1 MNEDLI
7 SRVPLLASLPRSEI
21 EYLARTLRQREFPE
35 DALLFYEGTTD
46 DSFYILLDGRVDIL
60 KALGSDAERLL
71 GVREPGSFIGEM
83 SLFSR
88 DGRRTAS
95 VRARTPLRVLEMT
108 RADFDALL
116 SRQPTLAYDM
126 VRVLSKRLLESEDR
140 TIRDLEEKNRQLAQA
155 YEDLKAA
162 QAQIIEK
169 EKLEHE
175 LLVASRIQM
184 SILPHKLP
192 ELAGFDFGARIVPMS
207 AVGGDFYD
215 FIPLDS
221 DTLGIAV
228 GDVSGHGVPA
238 ALFMALTVTLLRAEA
253 CHDCSPQQVL
263 RGVNRQLL
271 NMNEEGMFV
280 TVLYGVLHRAAGEFT
295 YVRAGHEL
303 PLLCRAD
310 GALIKPA
317 LERGQILGLFD
328 NPHLPEQAVTLTP
341 HSTLLL
347 YTDGVTEAVGEQG
360 EMFEEER
367 LRQAVDAYRDA
378 PAQVM
383 CERILER
390 VMRHIRSVAQRD
402 DITLLSVQAG

>member
-21 EYLARTLRQREFPE
+21 EYLARTLRQRDFP
-35 DALLFYEGTTD
+35 DKALLFREGAAGD
-46 DSFYILLDGRVDIL
+46 AFYILLDGQVDIL
-60 KALGSDAERLL
+60 KAMGTEAERLL
-71 GVREPGSFIGEM
+71 GVRGPGSFIGEM
-83 SLFSR
+83 SLFSH
-88 DGRRTAS
+88 DEKRTAS
-95 VRARTPLRVLEMT
+95 VRARTPLRTLEMT

-126 VRVLSKRLLESEDR
+126 VRVLSVRLLESEER
-140 TIRDLEEKNRQLAQA
+140 TIRDLEEKNRQLMQA

-162 QAQIIEK
+162 QAQVIEK

-175 LLVASRIQM
+175 LRVASKIQM

-192 ELAGFDFGARIVPMS
+192 EMAGLDFGARIVPMS

-238 ALFMALTVTLLRAEA
+238 ALFMALTVTLMRAEA

-271 NMNEEGMFV
+271 NMNTEGMFV
-280 TVLYGVLHRAAGEFT
+280 TVLYGVLHRVTGEFT

-303 PLLCRAD
+303 PLLCQAD
-310 GALIKPA
+310 GALIEPP
-317 LERGQILGLFD
+317 LEHGQILGLFD
-328 NPHLPEQAVTLTP
+328 DPHLPEQTMTLTP
-341 HSTLLL
+341 NSTLLL
-347 YTDGVTEAVGEQG
+347 YTDGVIEAVDARA
-360 EMFEEER
+360 EMFGEER
-367 LRQAVDAYRDA
+367 LQQAVKAIRDA
-378 PAQVM
+378 PAQVT

-390 VMRHIRSVAQRD
+390 VMTHIHAVAQHD
-402 DITLLSVQAG
+402 DITLLSVRIK

>member
-1 MNEDLI
+1 MNEDVI

-21 EYLARTLRQREFPE
+21 EYLARTLRQREFP
-35 DALLFYEGTTD
+35 DNALLFREGTTG
-46 DSFYILLDGRVDIL
+46 DSFYILLDGQVDIL
-60 KALGSDAERLL
+60 KAMGTEAERQL
-71 GVREPGSFIGEM
+71 GVRGPGSFIGEM

-88 DGRRTAS
+88 DGARTAS
-95 VRARTPLRVLEMT
+95 VRARTPLRALEMT

-116 SRQPTLAYDM
+116 SRQPALAYDM
-126 VRVLSKRLLESEDR
+126 VRVLSVRLLESEDR
-140 TIRDLEEKNRQLAQA
+140 TIRDLQEKNRELTQA

-192 ELAGFDFGARIVPMS
+192 EMAGFDFGARIVPMS

-221 DTLGIAV
+221 DMLGIAV

-253 CHDCSPQQVL
+253 CHDCSPQEVL

-271 NMNEEGMFV
+271 NMNTEGMFV
-280 TVLYGVLHRAAGEFT
+280 TVLYGVLQRATGEFT

-303 PLLCRAD
+303 PLLCQAD
-310 GALIKPA
+310 GALVEPR
-317 LERGQILGLFD
+317 LEHGQLLGLLSD
-328 NPHLPEQAVTLTP
+328 PHLPEQTMTLTP
-341 HSTLLL
+341 NSTLLL
-347 YTDGVTEAVGEQG
+347 YTDGVIE
-360 EMFEEER
+360 
-367 LRQAVDAYRDA
+367 AVDAQAEMFGEGRLQQAVEAHRQA
-378 PAQVM
+378 PAQMM

-390 VMRHIRSVAQRD
+390 VTAHIHAVTQQD
-402 DITLLSVQAG
+402 DITLLSVQAR